1 MSIDTNDDTQLL
13 AYFAGEALNAL
24 LVRATSAP
32 SDSGTAEQAM
42 TYAKAMRDAF
52 RKEHPR
58 ANSW

>member
-1 MSIDTNDDTQLL
+1 MSIDTNDDAQLL
-13 AYFAGEALNAL
+13 AYFAAEALNAL
-24 LVRATSAP
+24 LARASSTSE
-32 SDSGTAEQAM
+32 SGTAEQAM